1 MQLSLLSFTHHFK
14 VPNSKLYNIRI
25 LVQRVNHF
33 LCVSERE
40 RERESYYLLAM
51 RIRTIGI
58 NEQLRLVWD
67 PYGIVTI

>member
-1 MQLSLLSFTHHFK
+1 
-14 VPNSKLYNIRI
+14 LYNIRI

-58 NEQLRLVWD
+58 NEQLRLNCMGSIWNCHHLKMMFFLQ
-67 PYGIVTI
+67 IK